1 MDKEDK
7 QLLENVF
14 DSLDRLFDRQNCVID
29 LYHLILATHKAIR
42 EKTVN
47 LSLASYADKLGQ
59 IVREN
64 DTEEVQREKAL
75 IATDQLREILNETL

>member
-1 MDKEDK
+1 MDKENK

-29 LYHLILATHKAIR
+29 VYHLILATEKAIG
-42 EKTVN
+42 ESVAN
-47 LSLASYADKLGQ
+47 ISLAGYADKLGK

-64 DTEEVQREKAL
+64 KSEEIQLEKAL
-75 IATDQLREILNETL
+75 GATNRLREILNDIL